1 MKNHSIS
8 NKATLKFLKNVNF
21 EKIIFVIDF
30 DHISSLLKSKIK
42 ESKSNI
48 YKNALNS
55 HSYPAYCF
63 HSSRTVSGHTIT
75 GVSIADV
82 NN

>member
-1 MKNHSIS
+1 M
-8 NKATLKFLKNVNF
+8 
-21 EKIIFVIDF
+21 IDF